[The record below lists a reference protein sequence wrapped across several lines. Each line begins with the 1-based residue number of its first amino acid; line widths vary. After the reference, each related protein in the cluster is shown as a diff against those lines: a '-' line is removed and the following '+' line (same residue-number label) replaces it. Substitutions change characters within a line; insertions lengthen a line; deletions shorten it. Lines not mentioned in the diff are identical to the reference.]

1 MVGGGAV
8 SSSSSSSSSNS
19 SSSRRNLSY
28 CYTALRGEG
37 ASGNGGLPVKHVGLV
52 FRICFVA
59 CVWRRAPETNHWS
72 IASLESCCLS
82 CQRLAIYSEAPCRNT
97 GVPGLLHR
105 RAGRTAV
112 GLLPAPLL
120 CEQGIALTLR
130 VNMGYIGSCRGY
142 EGII

>member
-1 MVGGGAV
+1 MLY
-8 SSSSSSSSSNS
+8 
-19 SSSRRNLSY
+19 SSSRR
-28 CYTALRGEG
+28 G
-37 ASGNGGLPVKHVGLV
+37 ASGNGGLRVKHVGLV

-72 IASLESCCLS
+72 IASLELCKPTETWFFSCCLS
-82 CQRLAIYSEAPCRNT
+82 CQRLAISSEAPCRNT
-97 GVPGLLHR
+97 GVPGLLYR

-130 VNMGYIGSCRGY
+130 VNMGYTGSCRGY